1 MPRPTLPLGTY
12 GAIRVYRTANGFRVR
27 TLYRDFDGRTR
38 AVERIGKTKAGTTR
52 ALVEALRDRARTDAR
67 STITPDTR
75 VRDVAALWFATL
87 EAEGRSPST
96 IQLYGDRLQRQVLPA
111 LGSVR
116 VRELTVGLID
126 RHLAAVK
133 AQHGNAIA
141 KTTRTVISGI
151 CSLATRHDALPSNP
165 CRETHRISSTTKN
178 PPRSLSVAEIQQ
190 LRAYL
195 RHDMIAVRNI
205 SVTRSAS

>member
-1 MPRPTLPLGTY
+1 MTWPPCGSPPSKR
-12 GAIRVYRTANGFRVR
+12 R
-27 TLYRDFDGRTR
+27 
-38 AVERIGKTKAGTTR
+38 
-52 ALVEALRDRARTDAR
+52 
-67 STITPDTR
+67 
-75 VRDVAALWFATL
+75 
-87 EAEGRSPST
+87 GRSPST
-96 IQLYGDRLQRQVLPA
+96 IQLYSDRLQRQVLPA

-165 CRETHRISSTTKN
+165 CRETH
-178 PPRSLSVAEIQQ
+178 A
-190 LRAYL
+190 
-195 RHDMIAVRNI
+195 
-205 SVTRSAS
+205 SAAP

>member
-1 MPRPTLPLGTY
+1 MTWPP
-12 GAIRVYRTANGFRVR
+12 
-27 TLYRDFDGRTR
+27 
-38 AVERIGKTKAGTTR
+38 
-52 ALVEALRDRARTDAR
+52 
-67 STITPDTR
+67 
-75 VRDVAALWFATL
+75 LWFATL
-87 EAEGRSPST
+87 EEEGRSPSA
-96 IQLYGDRLQRQVLPA
+96 IQLYSDRLQRQVPPA

-165 CRETHRISSTTKN
+165 CRETHRISSTMKN
-178 PPRSLSVAEIQQ
+178 PPRSLSVA
-190 LRAYL
+190 
-195 RHDMIAVRNI
+195 DPT
-205 SVTRSAS
+205 VTAPI